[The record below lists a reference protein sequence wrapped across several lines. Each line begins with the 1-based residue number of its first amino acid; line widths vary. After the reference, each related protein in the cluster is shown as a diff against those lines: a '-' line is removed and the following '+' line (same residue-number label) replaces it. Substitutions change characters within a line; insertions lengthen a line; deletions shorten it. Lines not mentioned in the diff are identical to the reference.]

1 MLSQSEQ
8 KAMVERQALLY
19 IGYIVEGIEGDYL
32 RQLIHNQIIHYCVKF
47 DLNDEVDELL
57 HNLDR
62 LGFNSDK
69 IIECK
74 YRQALKKYYAD
85 LLAKELIRMINN
97 ATNSTP

>member
-47 DLNDEVDELL
+47 DLNDEGSSNDLSSGTTSESSL
-57 HNLDR
+57 N
-62 LGFNSDK
+62 FNQGTEPTQLNMFD
-69 IIECK
+69 
-74 YRQALKKYYAD
+74 D
-85 LLAKELIRMINN
+85 IN
-97 ATNSTP
+97 P